1 MIVGIF
7 MLHCGLGIRNTNT
20 FYNIGMYYLT
30 PMPNINGFPLVVF
43 GKWTLAENFNINVCT
58 HLSRFRDF
66 SQVIYNMSS
75 LEMYKTKEYL
85 PRAKLCP

>member
-1 MIVGIF
+1 
-7 MLHCGLGIRNTNT
+7 
-20 FYNIGMYYLT
+20 
-30 PMPNINGFPLVVF
+30 MPSINDFPLVVF
-43 GKWTLAENFNINVCT
+43 GKWTLAENFNICT

-85 PRAKLCP
+85 PRTKLCPYLVLASLLGP